1 MALGDI
7 LQAKLAPIIGGAVLG
22 GDVTIRFVTGGTYN
36 TTTGAVTE
44 TESDTAIKG
53 VVSEVALREAN
64 ELIQAG
70 DKRLTIS
77 AADVASAPET
87 KDRAVIGG
95 IVYQI
100 IQVDKEELNGVDI
113 AYDLYLRA

>member
-7 LQAKLAPIIGGAVLG
+7 LAAKLAPIIGGTVL
-22 GDVTIRFVTGGTYN
+22 
-36 TTTGAVTE
+36 GAVTE

-70 DKRLTIS
+70 DKKLLIS
-77 AADVASAPET
+77 AEDVASAPET
-87 KDRAVIGG
+87 KDRVVISG

-113 AYDLYLRA
+113 AYTLYLRA

>member
-1 MALGDI
+1 MS
-7 LQAKLAPIIGGAVLG
+7 GGSYNA
-22 GDVTIRFVTGGTYN
+22 TAGT
-36 TTTGAVTE
+36 VTE

-70 DKRLTIS
+70 DKKLLIS
-77 AADVASAPET
+77 AEDVASAPET
-87 KDRAVIGG
+87 KDRVVISS

-113 AYDLYLRA
+113 AYTLYLRA

>member
-77 AADVASAPET
+77 AADVTSAPET
-87 KDRAVIGG
+87 KDRVVISSV
-95 IVYQI
+95 VYQVI
-100 IQVDKEELNGVDI
+100 AVNTNENDNTAITYELI
-113 AYDLYLRA
+113 LRS